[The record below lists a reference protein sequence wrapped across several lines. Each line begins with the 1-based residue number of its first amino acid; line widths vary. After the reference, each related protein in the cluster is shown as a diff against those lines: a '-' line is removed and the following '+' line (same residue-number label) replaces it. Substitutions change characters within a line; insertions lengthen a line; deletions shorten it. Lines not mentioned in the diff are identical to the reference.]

1 MLFPVFCKISEISET
16 LEDCWNLDETQKK
29 KIIKRLLL
37 KWHPDKN
44 IGKSVDWIHSEKL
57 LIKKFFSIKYMAI
70 NIQLNMISLSS
81 GNEQFC
87 TTMTQHIQSE
97 MARLEQGLP
106 RYDPNFTSKFKV
118 STERMFY

>member
-1 MLFPVFCKISEISET
+1 
-16 LEDCWNLDETQKK
+16 
-29 KIIKRLLL
+29 
-37 KWHPDKN
+37 
-44 IGKSVDWIHSEKL
+44 
-57 LIKKFFSIKYMAI
+57 
-70 NIQLNMISLSS
+70 MISLSS

-118 STERMFY
+118 STERMLFYEKNLFAEKGTEKLRDSVRSI

>member
-1 MLFPVFCKISEISET
+1 
-16 LEDCWNLDETQKK
+16 
-29 KIIKRLLL
+29 
-37 KWHPDKN
+37 
-44 IGKSVDWIHSEKL
+44 
-57 LIKKFFSIKYMAI
+57 
-70 NIQLNMISLSS
+70 MISLSS

-118 STERMFY
+118 STERMLFYCTKKKPIRKERNRKVKRQRQEYLVISDI